1 MLLDPLK
8 QYPHSHA
15 FRLDVV
21 DYINRVRDIFIYTSL
36 RVFTFITWFNF
47 SEDRRTAN
55 VIALAPG
62 VECLTVDRE

>member
-1 MLLDPLK
+1 MCLVCLLPV
-8 QYPHSHA
+8 A
-15 FRLDVV
+15 V
-21 DYINRVRDIFIYTSL
+21 IFVYTTNLPKIVSI
-36 RVFTFITWFNF
+36 VCF

>member
-8 QYPHSHA
+8 QYPYA

-36 RVFTFITWFNF
+36 RVFTFIMWFNF